1 MKEIESDAIRQEDGL
16 EHREVEVLEGQ
27 VPMNLHPKRRI
38 LLWIGIGLLL
48 ALLVFLLI
56 KLVQAPAD
64 GVSLRA
70 QAEPALA
77 TEGRQQPPET
87 EPDESEPESESES
100 IPESAPETAPTSERP
115 VTELE
120 LPLFPGLGE
129 ILSDLSASLFRMPAV
144 DQRTPFTQVTLL
156 AVGDNLMHNTVMW
169 AGQTDYGYNY
179 NALYHF
185 IKDDV
190 QAADIACINQETIF
204 INDPKQFTNY
214 PSFGG
219 PVQIGEA
226 LIYTGFDVIEHAS
239 NHCYDKFTAGIHDT
253 LDFWNKHP
261 EITVLGIHDSQEDA
275 DTIRVVE
282 KNGIRI
288 AFLNY
293 TYGTNAGFPQ
303 ESYMVD
309 YLLDKDKIAGDIEKA
324 KAQSDF
330 VIVFPHWGSE
340 NTFKPND
347 TQKDWAQ
354 LFADHGVGAVIGCH
368 THTLQPV
375 ELYSRPD
382 GGQMPVYWSLGN
394 FISHMAHARNMLGGM
409 AKLTI
414 SKDAYGV
421 YVSDYELVPTMTYG
435 THDNGKWEFYG
446 MKLSDYNDYMAKH
459 HLIKGTSVAE
469 MKALYESIIS
479 DD

>member
-1 MKEIESDAIRQEDGL
+1 MTVVKEIESDAILQEDGRI
-16 EHREVEVLEGQ
+16 ERENPVLEGQ
-27 VPMNLHPKRRI
+27 VQMNLRPKRRF
-38 LLWIGIGLLL
+38 LQGIGLGLL
-48 ALLVFLLI
+48 LIVLIFLLI
-56 KLVQAPAD
+56 KLLEAPAD
-64 GVSLRA
+64 GVSLHAKSNRVPS
-70 QAEPALA
+70 Q
-77 TEGRQQPPET
+77 TFQTET
-87 EPDESEPESESES
+87 EPSETVSAEVDSEPESE
-100 IPESAPETAPTSERP
+100 PTAVGP
-115 VTELE
+115 V
-120 LPLFPGLGE
+120 LPIFPGVGE
-129 ILSDLSASLFRMPAV
+129 ILSNLSASLLRTPTV
-144 DQRTPFTQVTLL
+144 DQRAPFTQVTIL

-185 IKDDV
+185 IKEDV

-226 LIYTGFDVIEHAS
+226 LIDTGFDVIEHAS
-239 NHCYDKFTAGIHDT
+239 NHCYDKFTAGITDT
-253 LDFWNKHP
+253 LNFWHKHP

-275 DTIRVVE
+275 DTVRVIE

-309 YLLDKDKIAGDIEKA
+309 YLADKDKIAADIQKA
-324 KAQSDF
+324 KAISDF

-347 TQKDWAQ
+347 MQREWAQ
-354 LFADHGVGAVIGCH
+354 FFADHGVGAVIGCH

-375 ELYSRPD
+375 ELYTRPD

-409 AKLTI
+409 ARLTI
-414 SKDAYGV
+414 SRDAYGV

-459 HLIKGTSVAE
+459 HLIQGTSVSE
-469 MKALYESIIS
+469 MEALYASIIS
-479 DD
+479 DE